1 MSEGGGHSW
10 QIALTLLVLGINM
23 LVCFGRFVGGR
34 DLTFDLNSVADV
46 LGAFVLAELWAG
58 LTGTSLGR

>member
-1 MSEGGGHSW
+1 MSEGGIHSW
-10 QIALTLLVLGINM
+10 KITLTLLVLGINM

-34 DLTFDLNSVADV
+34 DLTFDADV